1 MTKQDLNQSTDSVTT
16 IAESVKS
23 EDSIEAK
30 LNAMFN
36 SPERIV
42 EDVEKES
49 KAKPEVLPTRR
60 SKRKRTISGPS
71 AEQIIE
77 EIHSKV
83 EPRPS
88 KKPSKRSATKT
99 FKEEEIIVEQP
110 SRRSATL
117 NKSYTEYGDFDENV
131 EVDIEAESDD
141 FGDFSEDLTDFK
153 PEKKRKRISP
163 KRKKAKTNN
172 NVPKTSIKP
181 TENRAN
187 PKSEYFMP
195 GDLILS
201 IGQGNYKNR

>member
-16 IAESVKS
+16 ITESVKS

-30 LNAMFN
+30 LTAMFN

-49 KAKPEVLPTRR
+49 KAKTEVLPTRR

-77 EIHSKV
+77 EIHSK
-83 EPRPS
+83 
-88 KKPSKRSATKT
+88 KPSKRSATKT
-99 FKEEEIIVEQP
+99 FKKEEEIIVEQP

-131 EVDIEAESDD
+131 EVDIEGESDD

-153 PEKKRKRISP
+153 PEKKKKRISP

-172 NVPKTSIKP
+172 NVPKTAKKP

>member
-16 IAESVKS
+16 ITESVKS

-77 EIHSKV
+77 EIQ
-83 EPRPS
+83 S

-99 FKEEEIIVEQP
+99 FKKEEEIIVEQP

-131 EVDIEAESDD
+131 EVDIEGESDD

-153 PEKKRKRISP
+153 PEKKKRISP

-172 NVPKTSIKP
+172 NVQKNSKIIPK
-181 TENRAN
+181 NQR
-187 PKSEYFMP
+187 SEYFMP

>member
-16 IAESVKS
+16 ITESVNS

-30 LNAMFN
+30 LSAMFN

-77 EIHSKV
+77 EIN
-83 EPRPS
+83 S

-99 FKEEEIIVEQP
+99 FKKEEEIIVEQP

-131 EVDIEAESDD
+131 EVDIEGESDD

-153 PEKKRKRISP
+153 PEKKKKRISP

-172 NVPKTSIKP
+172 NVPKTYRKP